1 MTSADKRDDTD
12 VDTSSKDDLFFPF
25 NASRDFHLTSGGHDA
40 ATSAA
45 LTSGVVGGGGS
56 KYKQYAC
63 PNCKYVTDRKNNL
76 KRHLLTMHE
85 KCAKLLECCDAIFP
99 NKSALRQH
107 VTERHAGAG
116 YGCGVCG
123 RRFSRKA
130 LMKRHSAVHSG
141 QREHSCTLCDYA
153 TSHKSNLDRHVRRHQ
168 QRPQA
173 IGPDDSDVLLGSS
186 STSGSREDKSR
197 VRDAALFRP
206 TSISSSASSSASQ
219 VGLLRRHGYATDGGM
234 PFPYG
239 TLPPLVGDYSLLRQ
253 RAMLKFFNFPSLAVG
268 WSSFLGSLASS
279 RRHGYADN
287 WDEMVAMVTNNY
299 AKDSGRLFHPILHAY
314 DRPTE
319 EWPLNLKFSKNS
331 GYNFLHHQP
340 ETTTDHSTDGVQ
352 DRKSPALGLPSWVDE
367 PRDLSVSSGSDRRNN
382 QSPCLGVVETV
393 RRTRLVPNLHTC
405 SECSLTFA
413 SQLELRNHAESSHP
427 VEPTGSHLKSI
438 TLQVREAQR
447 FAEQTSGLM

>member
-1 MTSADKRDDTD
+1 MSTIDNRDDTD
-12 VDTSSKDDLFFPF
+12 AETISKDELFFPF
-25 NASRDFHLTSGGHDA
+25 NASRDSRLTSGHDA
-40 ATSAA
+40 ATI
-45 LTSGVVGGGGS
+45 SGVGS

-85 KCAKLLECCDAIFP
+85 TCAKLLECCDAIFP

-153 TSHKSNLDRHVRRHQ
+153 TSHKSNLDRHIRRHQ
-168 QRPQA
+168 QRPHTT
-173 IGPDDSDVLLGSS
+173 GPDDSDLLLGSS
-186 STSGSREDKSR
+186 STNGREEDDDENR
-197 VRDAALFRP
+197 IRGAALFRP
-206 TSISSSASSSASQ
+206 ISLSSSTSASSPSSQ
-219 VGLLRRHGYATDGGM
+219 HGILRRHGYAVDGRI
-234 PFPYG
+234 PFTYG
-239 TLPPLVGDYSLLRQ
+239 NPPPLLGDYSLLRQ
-253 RAMLKFFNFPSLAVG
+253 RAMMKFFNFPTLAVG
-268 WSSFLGSLASS
+268 WSSFLSSLAA

-287 WDEMVAMVTNNY
+287 WDEMVSMVTGNY
-299 AKDSGRLFHPILHAY
+299 TKDSGRLFCPAIHPSHQ
-314 DRPTE
+314 PTE
-319 EWPLNLKFSKNS
+319 EWPLNLKFSTHK
-331 GYNFLHHQP
+331 GYNIRHDQP
-340 ETTTDHSTDGVQ
+340 ERITDHSTGGAP
-352 DRKSPALGLPSWVDE
+352 DRKSAALGLSSCADE
-367 PRDLSVSSGSDRRNN
+367 PRDLSVSSGSVRRN
-382 QSPCLGVVETV
+382 SETQCHGGPETG

-413 SQLELRNHAESSHP
+413 SQLELRNHAESTHP
-427 VEPTGSHLKSI
+427 TEPTGSHLKSI
-438 TLQVREAQR
+438 TLQVRDAQR